1 MSKRLQKRVVNFI
14 ETTIYLMDYTSVCV
28 YSLANRWPKVC
39 REVSSAVL
47 MSRTLLDHCC
57 SQTSERLSLMPSA
70 SSLMNI
76 KQFLSRIKQK
86 KLVRICIQ
94 ELRRA
99 EEWALNHI
107 RNRQD
112 SRNLS
117 SDADLNWVNRFCFS
131 RQSIPYHKPHIL
143 ALQLC

>member
-76 KQFLSRIKQK
+76 SFCQELNKK

-107 RNRQD
+107 RNR
-112 SRNLS
+112 
-117 SDADLNWVNRFCFS
+117 
-131 RQSIPYHKPHIL
+131 
-143 ALQLC
+143 